1 MDNTPMGED
10 VISYAVQLIEGK
22 AVMTEA
28 GCRMMANSIIVGEKK
43 LAETNS
49 ALVQARS
56 IIDGL
61 DCTQREG
68 GQTLHC
74 RIENPCLRCQ
84 LAAANKRADEARA
97 LAIESMRNIIDAE
110 RCDDGES
117 MGYRQGY
124 NACASNLLAELDAI
138 HTLPPTHCTV
148 SIDDLNKL
156 RLIHK
161 ECEDGFYSCPLSTEG
176 CLNDYSKGC
185 TCGADEH
192 NAAIDAMLS
201 ARNKP

>member
-1 MDNTPMGED
+1 M
-10 VISYAVQLIEGK
+10 
-22 AVMTEA
+22 
-28 GCRMMANSIIVGEKK
+28 
-43 LAETNS
+43 AETNS
-49 ALVQARS
+49 ALVQARR

-84 LAAANKRADEARA
+84 LAAANKRTDEARA
-97 LAIESMRNIIDAE
+97 VAIEEALT
-110 RCDDGES
+110 
-117 MGYRQGY
+117 
-124 NACASNLLAELDAI
+124 LLEEYEVEEAMEKIRALS
-138 HTLPPTHCTV
+138 TLPPTHCTV

-192 NAAIDAMLS
+192 NAAIDAMLA
-201 ARNKP
+201 ARKKP